1 MSITARLAE
10 RHQQTNTND
19 ELVIDA
25 AFVALSSEP
34 APYTVRQFVEEM
46 EDAGASFGFQDGV
59 FCQYDGDADPARL
72 SALRSKAIKAG
83 ITFPDVKRFLIAGSR
98 PGPSPVPAPK
108 TLIDLEAFKLRIRD
122 LDAKDLVEVF
132 DGLLAA
138 SNAMQGILNRPRC
151 QEGAGEQLEHLLD
164 DLCAAYSA
172 IVSEIETREL
182 TYENALSF
190 FHIAAAYEVHCEAPP
205 MTLASIAVKYAEAST
220 L

>member
-1 MSITARLAE
+1 MSITARLEQSQADSIP
-10 RHQQTNTND
+10 QTPMN
-19 ELVIDA
+19 
-25 AFVALSSEP
+25 
-34 APYTVRQFVEEM
+34 VREFVEIM
-46 EDAGASFGFQDGV
+46 EAGGVRYGFRKGV
-59 FCQYDGDADPARL
+59 FYEDHTNVNEESSKTIRARKM
-72 SALRSKAIKAG
+72 AAG
-83 ITFPDVKRFLIAGSR
+83 ISNDDLKAFFIAASR
-98 PGPSPVPAPK
+98 PGPSPVRAPK
-108 TLIDLEAFKLRIRD
+108 TLFDVEAFKQRLGD
-122 LDAKDLVEVF
+122 LDPKDLVEVF
-132 DGLLAA
+132 DGLIAA

-182 TYENALSF
+182 TYENALQF